1 MDTESKIKV
10 EPLSPGTF
18 RTNRENGF
26 TLPPD
31 GVTDVDQL
39 EFSRSYGYSNG
50 DGGNSMTY
58 QNVSMPVFPN
68 MPYASSYS
76 YMSKTRE
83 ETKVEIQNHYENDE
97 TIEMNS
103 NTNFS
108 HKPPLVGKKSH
119 LPKRYKCAMCAYRTR
134 YKSDLNRHVRKHAIA
149 TFSCDICNMPF
160 KTIGNVE
167 FHKRKEHVHLVEE
180 QPPKEAMKHS
190 CKMCTYATM
199 YSSDLTRHVRKHYI
213 AKFHCTLCN
222 KPFMTS
228 GSLVHHKRSA
238 HGVQDVE
245 VVMGLEGVESVK
257 QTGGEIHSDPE
268 MNDQK
273 QSDINGNVNNV
284 EFEDPKEDHQGSGAG
299 EKNFYIEN
307 NECEEDCDSEPQGG
321 YNYEDPDLEPSEIM
335 PIDSDSNVMSKTE
348 DLSKIGPEG
357 TKHTCPYCEKSFGR
371 KLVLEYHLK
380 NVHKIYGRN
389 GEIGDYVEDPDDYD
403 LALDM
408 SIQEL
413 ENSTSPDLSSKTA
426 NNSNATFRHKC
437 PFCAY
442 ATNYK
447 STYDRHV
454 RKHELACHIC
464 NVCRMPFITFG
475 HLQRHIRDNH
485 PDHNQQISEKEI
497 TVEKHKC
504 AYCNFEAESLAQLRM
519 HTNSVHNRQIMQ
531 EIQRPPT
538 NSGSRVLSPGK
549 TLEEKDEARECKA
562 DHVTSFSH
570 HDAHASPAE
579 DGVSTHAPSTGRY
592 AKLVSDFDD
601 FAQRPYACSLCF
613 YRTVDVADLVRHAE
627 NHLTGCN
634 QTPVPETARFA
645 METLNRSRAAL
656 AMNAGPSA
664 PLTSTHNNKSFDAT
678 QEQMGDSI
686 RIKSEPHVVQTRK
699 RPQVTTGQIMS
710 RAQQRKQFAFLKNR
724 ETPSVDRIIPTFS
737 VHYRKDK
744 TNVARPYLC
753 LLCRKRFRHLTILKQ
768 HFMQT
773 HNESVPLNK
782 TFDCKQC
789 SRQFSNPMALQEH
802 YEQKH

>member
-1 MDTESKIKV
+1 MDANIKV
-10 EPLSPGTF
+10 EPLSPGTLQANPETGTDREYGTPYKYPDNN
-18 RTNRENGF
+18 RTESATF
-26 TLPPD
+26 
-31 GVTDVDQL
+31 
-39 EFSRSYGYSNG
+39 
-50 DGGNSMTY
+50 
-58 QNVSMPVFPN
+58 QNVSMPVFPS

-76 YMSKTRE
+76 YMDKTHQQAKME
-83 ETKVEIQNHYENDE
+83 NHSE
-97 TIEMNS
+97 
-103 NTNFS
+103 NFS
-108 HKPPLVGKKSH
+108 APVRNSDSTFSPKTNIVGKKSH

-167 FHKRKEHVHLVEE
+167 FHKRKEHVHLTEE
-180 QPPKEAMKHS
+180 LPPKEIMKHM

-257 QTGGEIHSDPE
+257 QTGGEIQSDSE
-268 MNDQK
+268 MIEHK
-273 QSDINGNVNNV
+273 RADINGNLNNT
-284 EFEDPKEDHQGSGAG
+284 EHGSYRGNGSGS
-299 EKNFYIEN
+299 ESYRIEN
-307 NECEEDCDSEPQGG
+307 NESDGAVDSEPHEG
-321 YNYEDPDLEPSEIM
+321 YNYEDPDLEPSEIIPM
-335 PIDSDSNVMSKTE
+335 DGDAMINKPE
-348 DLSKIGPEG
+348 DMAKLSAEG
-357 TKHTCPYCEKSFGR
+357 AKHTCSYCDKSFGR

-380 NVHKIYGRN
+380 NVHKILPRN
-389 GEIGDYVEDPDDYD
+389 DEMGDYVEYNDYD
-403 LALDM
+403 LAMDM

-413 ENSTSPDLSSKTA
+413 ENSTTTEHSAKTTP
-426 NNSNATFRHKC
+426 NSNGAFRHKC

-497 TVEKHKC
+497 TVEKHRC
-504 AYCNFEAESLAQLRM
+504 AYCNFEADTLDRLRA
-519 HTNSVHNRQIMQ
+519 HSDSVHNRQIMQ
-531 EIQRPPT
+531 EIQRPSSNTSVKTISQVIKPT
-538 NSGSRVLSPGK
+538 
-549 TLEEKDEARECKA
+549 ECKI
-562 DHVTSFSH
+562 DGSCVKSDNSPEFPQDDSFSQT
-570 HDAHASPAE
+570 ASLE
-579 DGVSTHAPSTGRY
+579 DRVSPHVPVAGRY
-592 AKLVSDFDD
+592 ARLVSDFDD

-613 YRTVDVADLVRHAE
+613 YRTADIATLVKHAE

-634 QTPVPETARFA
+634 MTPVPETAMFT
-645 METLNRSRAAL
+645 METLNKSRL
-656 AMNAGPSA
+656 AIGMPSSS
-664 PLTSTHNNKSFDAT
+664 TSLNHNGEGFSKSSDVIG
-678 QEQMGDSI
+678 EPRG
-686 RIKSEPHVVQTRK
+686 IKTESVENQIKRRHYGSSGQT
-699 RPQVTTGQIMS
+699 MS
-710 RAQQRKQFAFLKNR
+710 RAQQRKQFSFLKQK
-724 ETPSVDRIIPTFS
+724 ETATVDRIIPTFS

-744 TNVARPYLC
+744 TNASRPYLC
-753 LLCRKRFRHLTILKQ
+753 LLCRKRFRHLAILKQ

-773 HNESVPLNK
+773 HNEVVPSNK
-782 TFDCKQC
+782 TFECKKC
-789 SRQFSNPMALQEH
+789 SLQFHTPMALQEH

>member
-1 MDTESKIKV
+1 MDTESQIKV
-10 EPLSPGTF
+10 EPLSPEAFQSNGEKCLSVSPEGDT
-18 RTNRENGF
+18 RPHGF
-26 TLPPD
+26 TD
-31 GVTDVDQL
+31 ST
-39 EFSRSYGYSNG
+39 
-50 DGGNSMTY
+50 NSLTY
-58 QNVSMPVFPN
+58 QNVSMPVFPS

-76 YMSKTRE
+76 YMSKAPEQPKRDN
-83 ETKVEIQNHYENDE
+83 QYENHGA
-97 TIEMNS
+97 IEMNS
-103 NTNFS
+103 NAAFP
-108 HKPPLVGKKSH
+108 HKPAIVGKKSH

-167 FHKRKEHVHLVEE
+167 FHKRKEHVLLVEE
-180 QPPKEAMKHS
+180 QPPKEILKHA

-268 MNDQK
+268 MNDEK
-273 QSDINGNVNNV
+273 QSDINGNMNSS
-284 EFEDPKEDHQGSGAG
+284 EREDSLGEQQRIGSG
-299 EKNFYIEN
+299 EKSFHIEN
-307 NECEEDCDSEPQGG
+307 NKCEEDGDSEPQGG
-321 YNYEDPDLEPSEIM
+321 YNYEDPDLETTEM
-335 PIDSDSNVMSKTE
+335 MAMDSDSVMSKSDE
-348 DLSKIGPEG
+348 Q
-357 TKHTCPYCEKSFGR
+357 TKLNIEENKHICPYCEKSFGR
-371 KLVLEYHLK
+371 KLVLDHHLK

-389 GEIGDYVEDPDDYD
+389 EEVGDYVEYPDDYD

-413 ENSTSPDLSSKTA
+413 ENSTSADQTSKTINA
-426 NNSNATFRHKC
+426 SNGNFRHKC

-504 AYCNFEAESLAQLRM
+504 AYCSFEAENLNQLRK
-519 HTNSVHNRQIMQ
+519 HSDTIHNRQIMQ
-531 EIQRPPT
+531 EIQRPNNGGFKVT
-538 NSGSRVLSPGK
+538 SLVK
-549 TLEEKDEARECKA
+549 AVDEKDDKSMGVPEHLSAC
-562 DHVTSFSH
+562 SH
-570 HDAHASPAE
+570 HDKHPTPME
-579 DGVSTHAPSTGRY
+579 DGVLTQAPNTGRF

-613 YRTVDVADLVRHAE
+613 YRTADISELVKHAE

-634 QTPVPETARFA
+634 VTPVPETARFT
-645 METLNRSRAAL
+645 METLNKSCAAL
-656 AMNAGPSA
+656 GMTAGIS
-664 PLTSTHNNKSFDAT
+664 TSTHNSKNHDTS
-678 QEQMGDSI
+678 QEQMFESV
-686 RIKSEPHVVQTRK
+686 RIKSEPFGVQIKK
-699 RPQVTTGQIMS
+699 RPQGTVGQTMS
-710 RAQQRKQFAFLKNR
+710 RAQQRKQFSFLKHK
-724 ETPSVDRIIPTFS
+724 ESGSVDRLIPTFS

-744 TNVARPYLC
+744 TNITRPYLC

-768 HFMQT
+768 HFMQM
-773 HNESVPLNK
+773 HNEAVPTNK
-782 TFDCKQC
+782 TFECKQC
-789 SRQFSNPMALQEH
+789 SRQFNTPMALQEH